1 MSNLEDGQYTNEG
14 KKCYLPEGFN
24 EGHGL
29 NVTNSAAQLDDAD
42 SGRAV
47 TAIDG
52 DMRDALNPVL
62 DGVCDVRHHLHRLPQ
77 VVSTP
82 LALDHRLHACK
93 DSAGTI
99 TEVCWYHML
108 MV

>member
-1 MSNLEDGQYTNEG
+1 MHSRMQKRET
-14 KKCYLPEGFN
+14 CHLPQSLN

-29 NVTNSAAQLDDAD
+29 DVADGAAQLDDAD
-42 SGRAV
+42 VGGAV
-47 TAIDG
+47 AAVDG
-52 DMRDALNPVL
+52 DMRDALDPVL

-77 VVSTP
+77 VVAAP